1 MIEAVLFD
9 LDGTLIDTAP
19 DMGAALNNLLIEEG
33 YDPLPL
39 ESIRPFVSQGGLVLT
54 QLGFGETVTEPEIE
68 SLRLRY
74 LQHYRDIVA
83 DNSVF
88 FDGMEEVLNTLEKN
102 NLLWGIV
109 TNKPEWLTTPL
120 LEQMSLKQ
128 ISLVQMGP
136 EQLNLNQ
143 RSSVVICGDTLEFK
157 KPHPQPLIVA
167 AETIGVKCEHCI
179 YMGDDKRD
187 IDAGNSANM
196 ITLSAAYGYIEAN
209 ANLAE
214 WKADGNLNQPLDLL
228 SHPLLVNEIYK

>member
-19 DMGAALNNLLIEEG
+19 DMGAALNNLLREEG
-33 YDPLPL
+33 YEPLPL
-39 ESIRPFVSQGGLVLT
+39 ASIRPFVSQGGLVLT
-54 QLGFGETVTEPEIE
+54 QLGFGKSVTEQEIE
-68 SLRLRY
+68 PLRQRF

-83 DNSVF
+83 DNSAF
-88 FDGMEEVLNTLEKN
+88 FNGMEEVLMTLEKN

-120 LEQMSLKQ
+120 LKKINLGQ
-128 ISLVQMGP
+128 ISLS
-136 EQLNLNQ
+136 Q
-143 RSSVVICGDTLEFK
+143 RASVVICGDTLEFK

-167 AETIGVKCEHCI
+167 AKTIGVACENCI
-179 YMGDDKRD
+179 YIGDDKRD

-196 ITLSAAYGYIEAN
+196 VTLSAAYGYIEATTD
-209 ANLAE
+209 LAE

-228 SHPLLVNEIYK
+228 SHPFLVNETCK